1 LRIAFG
7 GHDGLRAQIHA
18 IMVFATAGL
27 ALLASPRRWRGQLAR
42 SAGLF
47 GVLVFVV
54 VALSSCATL
63 NENQCENAN
72 WRNLG
77 LSDGLRGYAAGHI
90 AEHEKACARFGL
102 PVEPLAWQS
111 GWQEGIA
118 RYCEPLNGLSVGR
131 QGQTYRSSCPTEMAP
146 AFLAAYEIG
155 RSVYRA
161 RSDRDSVSNNIARL
175 SEQIAAASDDAERAS
190 LRRQLDVLLIEL
202 GSANVRLQVA
212 ESAADDYQFQ
222 LSRRQ

>member
-1 LRIAFG
+1 
-7 GHDGLRAQIHA
+7 
-18 IMVFATAGL
+18 MM
-27 ALLASPRRWRGQLAR
+27 R

-47 GVLVFVV
+47 GVLVVAL

-63 NENQCENAN
+63 NESQCQTTD
-72 WRNLG
+72 WRSLG
-77 LSDGLRGYAAGHI
+77 LSDGLRGYAASHI
-90 AEHEKACARFGL
+90 AEHEKACARFDL

-131 QGQTYRSSCPTEMAP
+131 QGNSYRSSCPTELAP
-146 AFLAAYEIG
+146 AFLAAYEVG

-161 RSDRDSVSNNIARL
+161 RSDRDSISNDIA
-175 SEQIAAASDDAERAS
+175 QISDRIATATDDAERAS
-190 LRRQLDVLLIEL
+190 LRRQLDLLLVEL
-202 GSANVRLQVA
+202 GSANARLQMV
-212 ESAADDYQFQ
+212 ENAADDYQFR